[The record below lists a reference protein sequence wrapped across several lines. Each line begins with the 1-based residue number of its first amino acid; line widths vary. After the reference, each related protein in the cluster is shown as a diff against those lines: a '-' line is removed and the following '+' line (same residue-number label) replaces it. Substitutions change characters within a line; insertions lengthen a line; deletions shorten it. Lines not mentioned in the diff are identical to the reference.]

1 MNNEIFEK
9 VKEIIVENLKVSAS
23 EITPDSELVNDLGI
37 NSLELADLVFS
48 CEDTFEIEID
58 DKALGTFK
66 TVADVVSYLE
76 EVTNACKIFS
86 LRFIS

>member
-76 EVTNACKIFS
+76 EVTNA
-86 LRFIS
+86 